1 MTEFKV
7 YPSAPPQENYHW
19 DITQSKRQGLLKLE
33 ERYKKKH
40 KKYAKILDKLIWLNG
55 TSSVITV
62 GSGISSITT
71 LSTVIGLPVSLPL
84 AAVSLTG
91 AGISGA
97 ATLLTKKYQKKLS
110 KVAQLIN
117 IVTPALAEFEK
128 SVSKALKNGSINESE
143 FSMLQEL
150 HLKVLNELSSL
161 DHRMEAETRTA
172 LQTGLLEKINDL
184 ERKLKPKDA

>member
-91 AGISGA
+91 AGISGV

-110 KVAQLIN
+110 KVTQLIN

-128 SVSKALKNGSINESE
+128 SVSKALKDGSINESE

>member
-55 TSSVITV
+55 TSSVVTV

-71 LSTVIGLPVSLPL
+71 LSTIIGLPVSLPL

-91 AGISGA
+91 AGISGV

-128 SVSKALKNGSINESE
+128 SVSKALKDGSINDSE

-172 LQTGLLEKINDL
+172 LQTGLLEKINNL

>member
-71 LSTVIGLPVSLPL
+71 LSTIIGLPVSLPL

-91 AGISGA
+91 AGISGV

-128 SVSKALKNGSINESE
+128 SVSKALKDGSINELE

-150 HLKVLNELSSL
+150 HLKVLNELPSL

-172 LQTGLLEKINDL
+172 LQTGLLEKINNL
-184 ERKLKPKDA
+184 ERKLKPKDV

>member
-19 DITQSKRQGLLKLE
+19 GITQSKRQGLLRLE

-40 KKYAKILDKLIWLNG
+40 EKYAKILDKLIWLNG

-71 LSTVIGLPVSLPL
+71 LSTIIGLPVSLPL

-91 AGISGA
+91 AGISGV

-128 SVSKALKNGSINESE
+128 SVSKALKDGSINESE

>member
-91 AGISGA
+91 AGISGV